1 MFSSFPLYNLGFM
14 VHDGPAWHS
23 SIALCSVFC
32 LRCLFFLIY
41 LIYEGSSLIPLKDA
55 FLFDVFPLFT
65 VLHPFFVFCNKYGFH
80 LYASL
85 KNYNSQEVE
94 LLPPGCVQYCTAYCQ
109 WLDWTEP
116 FMSWWSSKYI
126 KPKLLWRFKTN

>member
-1 MFSSFPLYNLGFM
+1 MFSSFPVYNLGFM
-14 VHDGPAWHS
+14 VHDGPAWHP
-23 SIALCSVFC
+23 SIALCSIFC
-32 LRCLFFLIY
+32 LRCLFFSYIWFMKAQVW
-41 LIYEGSSLIPLKDA
+41 SLSKMLPYFMF
-55 FLFDVFPLFT
+55 FLYSLCCT
-65 VLHPFFVFCNKYGFH
+65 PFFVFCNKYGFH

-94 LLPPGCVQYCTAYCQ
+94 LLPPRCVQYCTAYCQ

-126 KPKLLWRFKTN
+126 KPKLLWRLKTN